1 MDNRQTFKTPLK
13 TLVRM
18 QVVHFGKILFNL
30 QFIAVAVMIASV
42 LSFIIPAI
50 YYLVLICI
58 LLLSLFTL
66 LANPEFVAL
75 LSGGEA
81 FEEIAKAL
89 TDSWNYTIAVVAV
102 FSVASIV
109 CLCFDKHK
117 LQLPR
122 IIVSAVV
129 CGIDLLILLIKL
141 AVSGVFT

>member
-1 MDNRQTFKTPLK
+1 MDNPQTFKTPLK

-30 QFIAVAVMIASV
+30 QFIAVAVMMASV

-58 LLLSLFTL
+58 LMLSLFTL
-66 LANPEFVAL
+66 LAKPEFMEL
-75 LSGGEA
+75 LSGGE
-81 FEEIAKAL
+81 ELGKIAEAL
-89 TDSWNYTIAVVAV
+89 SHSWNYTIAIVAV
-102 FSVASIV
+102 FSVASII

-117 LQLPR
+117 QQLPR
-122 IIVSAVV
+122 IIISAVV

-141 AVSGVFT
+141 AVSGVFA